1 LSQKS
6 IVVIGAGISGLATAS
21 LLAKAGHKVTV
32 LEGSDWIGGK
42 SKRIIVDGQRMDT
55 GPALVTFP
63 GVWKEFLRRY
73 DNLGDTS
80 IPASQVAP
88 IEFEPLSEV
97 GEYFY
102 MGDKCLLP
110 VEPGNKWH
118 ESWNRF
124 EAIHGKL
131 DKEITTLLTATSM
144 SPKAVPAVSKL
155 VSNYGLR
162 LTTKSYLDGLKWL
175 PEGLKEV
182 ISIHTLNAGVAPEST
197 LALFATMPAVMAT
210 QQVLVPVGG
219 VNEIPLTLEKLARH
233 AGAEIKLNEKVTA
246 ISKSKV
252 QTTQG
257 SYAADLVISSLD
269 AKVTDRLLGKNTQ
282 EQNRKM
288 SCSGVAIYAVLE
300 QELPEQTKTHSVI
313 MPDDPAALHKSLGNK
328 ELPEQS
334 MVFVNYYKAGHIY
347 PNKKSTVAVLITAPA
362 DGKHYEIDS
371 EFAKRELERV
381 SQVMGLPK
389 NIKEY
394 FGEFQILDP
403 EYFSGWGAT
412 GGALYGEARKIWQ
425 SGPLHQPKH
434 SSILRPWLWRVGAS
448 THPGGGIPAVLGG
461 SLIATEKLLKRIWN
475 QDQDDTD
482 GMLIPLLATN
492 AD

>member
-1 LSQKS
+1 MSPKS
-6 IVVIGAGISGLATAS
+6 IVVIGAGISGLATAA
-21 LLAKAGHKVTV
+21 LLAKAGHHVKVI
-32 LEGSDWIGGK
+32 EGASWIGGK

-73 DNLGDTS
+73 DQLGDTS
-80 IPASQVAP
+80 IKAAEIAP
-88 IEFEPLSEV
+88 IQFEPLSEV

-102 MGDKCLLP
+102 KGDKCLLP

-131 DKEITTLLTATSM
+131 DKEITTLLTNTSM
-144 SPKAVPAVSKL
+144 SPKAIPAVSKL
-155 VSNYGLR
+155 VANYGLR

-233 AGAEIKLNEKVTA
+233 AGAEIRLNEKATA
-246 ISKSKV
+246 ITKNKV
-252 QTTQG
+252 TTTTG
-257 SYAADLVISSLD
+257 SYSADLVISSLD
-269 AKVTDRLLGKNTQ
+269 AKVTDRLLGKKTQ

-300 QELPEQTKTHSVI
+300 QDLPEGTKTHSVI
-313 MPDDPAALHKSLGNK
+313 MPDDPARLHNSLGNK

-334 MVFVNYYKAGHIY
+334 MVFVNYYKAGQIY

-362 DGKHYEIDS
+362 DGKHYGIDS
-371 EFAKRELERV
+371 DFAKRELERV
-381 SQVMGLPK
+381 SKVMGLPK

-434 SSILRPWLWRVGAS
+434 ASLWRPWLWRVGAS

-461 SLIATEKLLKRIWN
+461 TLIATEKLLRK
-475 QDQDDTD
+475 
-482 GMLIPLLATN
+482 LS
-492 AD
+492 

>member
-1 LSQKS
+1 LSPKS
-6 IVVIGAGISGLATAS
+6 IVVIGAGISGLATAA
-21 LLAKAGHKVTV
+21 LLAKAGHQVKVI
-32 LEGSDWIGGK
+32 EGASWIGGK

-73 DNLGDTS
+73 DHLGDTS
-80 IPASQVAP
+80 MQAAEIAP
-88 IEFEPLSEV
+88 ILFEPLSEV

-102 MGDKCLLP
+102 RGDKCLLP

-131 DKEITTLLTATSM
+131 DKEITTLLTNTSM
-144 SPKAVPAVSKL
+144 SPKAIPAVSKL

-219 VNEIPLTLEKLARH
+219 VNEIPLTLEKLARN
-233 AGAEIKLNEKVTA
+233 AGADIILNQKVVS
-246 ISKSKV
+246 ISKKEVKTSSTVYK
-252 QTTQG
+252 
-257 SYAADLVISSLD
+257 ADLVISSLD
-269 AKVTDRLLGKNTQ
+269 AKVTDRLLGKKTQ

-288 SCSGVAIYAVLE
+288 SCSGVAIYAVLD
-300 QELPEQTKTHSVI
+300 QDLPEGTKTHSVI

-328 ELPEQS
+328 ELPDQS
-334 MVFVNYYKAGHIY
+334 MVFVNYYKAGYIY

-362 DGKHYEIDS
+362 DGKHYGIESD
-371 EFAKRELERV
+371 FAKRELERV
-381 SQVMGLPK
+381 SKVMGLPK
-389 NIKEY
+389 NIKDY

-434 SSILRPWLWRVGAS
+434 SSLLRPWLWRVGAS

-461 SLIATEKLLKRIWN
+461 SLIAIEKLLKRIGGTAAV
-475 QDQDDTD
+475 DTD
-482 GMLIPLLATN
+482 ILFLNQAS
-492 AD
+492 

>member
-6 IVVIGAGISGLATAS
+6 IVVIGAGISGLATAA
-21 LLAKAGHKVTV
+21 LLAKAGHKVKV
-32 LEGSDWIGGK
+32 IEGSDWIGGK

-73 DNLGDTS
+73 DNLGDIS
-80 IPASQVAP
+80 VPASEIAP

-102 MGDKCLLP
+102 KGDNCLLP

-124 EAIHGKL
+124 EAIHGRL
-131 DKEITTLLTATSM
+131 DKEITTLLTNTSM
-144 SPKAVPAVSKL
+144 SPKAVPAVGKL
-155 VSNYGLR
+155 VSNYGFR

-219 VNEIPLTLEKLARH
+219 VNEIPLTLEKLASH
-233 AGAEIKLNEKVTA
+233 AGAEIRLNEKVVS
-246 ISKSKV
+246 ISNKEVNTSSA
-252 QTTQG
+252 
-257 SYAADLVISSLD
+257 SYQADIVISSLD
-269 AKVTDRLLGKNTQ
+269 AKVTDRLLGKKPK
-282 EQNRKM
+282 EANRKM
-288 SCSGVAIYAVLE
+288 SCSGVAIYAVLD
-300 QELPEQTKTHSVI
+300 QDLPEQT
-313 MPDDPAALHKSLGNK
+313 LGNK
-328 ELPEQS
+328 DLPEQS

-362 DGKHYEIDS
+362 DGKHYDINSD
-371 EFAKRELERV
+371 FAKRELERV
-381 SQVMGLPK
+381 SKVMGLPK

-434 SSILRPWLWRVGAS
+434 SSFLRPWLWRVGAS

-461 SLIATEKLLKRIWN
+461 TLIATDKLLKRIGN
-475 QDQDDTD
+475 QDENDSDSS
-482 GMLIPLLATN
+482 LFPLLATN

>member
-1 LSQKS
+1 
-6 IVVIGAGISGLATAS
+6 
-21 LLAKAGHKVTV
+21 
-32 LEGSDWIGGK
+32 
-42 SKRIIVDGQRMDT
+42 
-55 GPALVTFP
+55 
-63 GVWKEFLRRY
+63 
-73 DNLGDTS
+73 LGDTS
-80 IPASQVAP
+80 IKAAEVAP
-88 IEFEPLSEV
+88 IVFEPLAEV

-102 MGDKCLLP
+102 KGDKCLLP

-131 DKEITTLLTATSM
+131 DKEITTLLTNTSM
-144 SPKAVPAVSKL
+144 SPKAIPAVSKL

-233 AGAEIKLNEKVTA
+233 AGADIILNQKVVS
-246 ISKSKV
+246 ISKKEVKTSSTVYK
-252 QTTQG
+252 
-257 SYAADLVISSLD
+257 ADLVISSLD
-269 AKVTDRLLGKNTQ
+269 AKVTDRLLGKKTQ
-282 EQNRKM
+282 EVNRKM

-300 QELPEQTKTHSVI
+300 QDLPEQTKTHSVI
-313 MPDDPAALHKSLGNK
+313 MPDDPAKLHKSLGNK

-362 DGKHYEIDS
+362 DGKHYGIDS
-371 EFAKRELERV
+371 DFAKRELERV
-381 SQVMGLPK
+381 SKVMGLPK
-389 NIKEY
+389 NIKDY
-394 FGEFQILDP
+394 LGEFQILDP

-434 SSILRPWLWRVGAS
+434 ASLWRPWLWRVGAS

-461 SLIATEKLLKRIWN
+461 TLIATEKLLRRLGN
-475 QDQDDTD
+475 QEPRELDS
-482 GMLIPLLATN
+482 LLVTQGN
-492 AD
+492 

>member
-1 LSQKS
+1 LSKKS
-6 IVVIGAGISGLATAS
+6 IVVIGAGISGLATAA
-21 LLAKAGHKVTV
+21 LLAKAGHQVKV

-73 DNLGDTS
+73 DNLGDKSATAAE
-80 IPASQVAP
+80 IAP
-88 IEFEPLSEV
+88 IEFEPLAEV

-102 MGDKCLLP
+102 KGDKCLLP

-124 EAIHGKL
+124 EAVHGKL
-131 DKEITTLLTATSM
+131 DKEITTLLTNTSM
-144 SPKAVPAVSKL
+144 SPKAVPAVSRL

-182 ISIHTLNAGVAPEST
+182 ISIHTLNAGVAPEAT

-233 AGAEIKLNEKVTA
+233 AGAEIVLNEKVLA
-246 ISKSKV
+246 ISNKEV
-252 QTTQG
+252 TTG
-257 SYAADLVISSLD
+257 TATYKADLVISSLD
-269 AKVTDRLLGKNTQ
+269 AKVTDRLLGKKTQ
-282 EQNRKM
+282 ETNRKM
-288 SCSGVAIYAVLE
+288 SCSGVAIYAVLD
-300 QELPEQTKTHSVI
+300 QDLPEHTKTHSVI
-313 MPDDPAALHKSLGNK
+313 MPDDPVSLHRSLGNK

-362 DGKHYEIDS
+362 DGNHYDINSD
-371 EFAKRELERV
+371 FTKRELERV
-381 SQVMGLPK
+381 SKVMGLPK

-434 SSILRPWLWRVGAS
+434 SSLLRPWLWRVGAS

-461 SLIATEKLLKRIWN
+461 SLIATEKLLRRIGGN
-475 QDQDDTD
+475 AAVDTD
-482 GMLIPLLATN
+482 ILLLNQAS
-492 AD
+492 

>member
-1 LSQKS
+1 
-6 IVVIGAGISGLATAS
+6 
-21 LLAKAGHKVTV
+21 
-32 LEGSDWIGGK
+32 
-42 SKRIIVDGQRMDT
+42 
-55 GPALVTFP
+55 
-63 GVWKEFLRRY
+63 
-73 DNLGDTS
+73 
-80 IPASQVAP
+80 
-88 IEFEPLSEV
+88 
-97 GEYFY
+97 
-102 MGDKCLLP
+102 
-110 VEPGNKWH
+110 
-118 ESWNRF
+118 
-124 EAIHGKL
+124 
-131 DKEITTLLTATSM
+131 
-144 SPKAVPAVSKL
+144 VPAVSKL

-233 AGAEIKLNEKVTA
+233 AEVEIRLNEKVIS
-246 ISKSKV
+246 ISKGKV
-252 QTTQG
+252 TTTQG
-257 SYAADLVISSLD
+257 SYSADLVISSLD
-269 AKVTDRLLGKNTQ
+269 AKVTDRSLGKKTQ

-300 QELPEQTKTHSVI
+300 QDLPQGTKTHSVI

-362 DGKHYEIDS
+362 DGKHYDINSD
-371 EFAKRELERV
+371 FAKRELERV
-381 SQVMGLPK
+381 SKVMGLPK

-434 SSILRPWLWRVGAS
+434 SSFLRPWLWRVGAS

-461 SLIATEKLLKRIWN
+461 TLIATEKLLKRIGN
-475 QDQDDTD
+475 QDQNDTD
-482 GMLIPLLATN
+482 AMLIPLLATN

>member
-1 LSQKS
+1 
-6 IVVIGAGISGLATAS
+6 VIGAGISGLATAA
-21 LLAKAGHKVTV
+21 LLAKAGHQVKVI
-32 LEGSDWIGGK
+32 EGASWIGGK

-80 IPASQVAP
+80 IKAAEVAP
-88 IEFEPLSEV
+88 IVFEPLAEV

-102 MGDKCLLP
+102 KGDKCLLP

-131 DKEITTLLTATSM
+131 DKEITTLLTNTSM
-144 SPKAVPAVSKL
+144 SPKAIPAVSKL

-219 VNEIPLTLEKLARH
+219 VNEIPVTLEKLARH
-233 AGAEIKLNEKVTA
+233 AGAEIRLSEKVTA
-246 ISKSKV
+246 ISKGKV
-252 QTTQG
+252 TTTTG
-257 SYAADLVISSLD
+257 SYKADLVISSLD
-269 AKVTDRLLGKNTQ
+269 AKVTDRLLGKKTR

-300 QELPEQTKTHSVI
+300 QDLPQGTKTHSVI

-328 ELPEQS
+328 ELPDQS

-347 PNKKSTVAVLITAPA
+347 PNKKSTVAILITAPA
-362 DGKHYEIDS
+362 DGKHYDINS
-371 EFAKRELERV
+371 AFAKRELERV
-381 SQVMGLPK
+381 SQVVGLPK

-403 EYFSGWGAT
+403 EYFSGWGAM

-434 SSILRPWLWRVGAS
+434 SSIFRPWLWRVGAS

-461 SLIATEKLLKRIWN
+461 SLIATEKLLKRIGN
-475 QDQDDTD
+475 QDEDDSDTS
-482 GMLIPLLATN
+482 LIPLLATN